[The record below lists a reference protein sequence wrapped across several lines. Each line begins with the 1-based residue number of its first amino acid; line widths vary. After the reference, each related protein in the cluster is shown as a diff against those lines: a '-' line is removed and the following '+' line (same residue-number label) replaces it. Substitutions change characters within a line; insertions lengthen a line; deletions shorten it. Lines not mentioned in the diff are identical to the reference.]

1 MALGDFDQF
10 YGDTPVSALD
20 QNQRDWYHPIVD
32 TLFRTQSV
40 YTGLVRFY
48 QNLGAINAKNMII
61 NQILDIHAD
70 FDPLG
75 LRDIWMPASHL
86 DSRQLSVTFSRYGG
100 KVAYHEYDD
109 IITFWK
115 QNRAGGMARILQGQL
130 GNHMVTVHDMLTRN
144 AFLNLPFQQYVGG
157 GSDLSVIGTGDTM
170 TLGLAD
176 EMWLGFGY
184 RDVPMAINPMV
195 PQANS
200 GQLLCVTTPGV
211 VFDLRQGAT
220 DNEDWLPIMKY
231 VRPELAFRYEVG
243 SLRGTRYLQTPRATL
258 WNCGS
263 VETQLEIAG
272 AVSAGD
278 GAPDPE
284 TTQVDGT
291 YNVGQK
297 AATHYVQLEAFD
309 SDNALAIGDIVTV
322 HIDRTSAF
330 GITDGVDYR
339 DGKLHNRRVVALNYS
354 DNRISFDKPI
364 MVDMSVDLGGGVY
377 GYITKGRHIHTSTF
391 IAGPDAVVGGVGR
404 PPVMKAPPPV
414 DDFEQV
420 FRFSWNGY
428 EGFNTFRP
436 EVAEV
441 VYSAGTIKVVGSPVI
456 Q

>member
-1 MALGDFDQF
+1 MATGDFDLY

-32 TLFRTQSV
+32 TLFRTASV

-48 QNLGAINAKNMII
+48 QNLGAVNAKNMII
-61 NQILDIHAD
+61 NQILDVHPD

-86 DSRQLSVTFSRYGG
+86 DSRQLSITFSRYGG

-130 GNHMVTVHDMLTRN
+130 GNHMVSVHDLLTRN

-157 GSDLSVIGTGDTM
+157 GSDFSAIGTADTM

-184 RDVPMAINPMV
+184 REVPMAINPML
-195 PQANS
+195 PQANA

-211 VFDLRQGAT
+211 VYDLRQGTSA
-220 DNEDWLPIMKY
+220 DEDWLPIIKY

-243 SLRGTRYLQTPRATL
+243 SLRGTRYIQTPRATL
-258 WNCGS
+258 WNCGTLLKQVTIS
-263 VETQLEIAG
+263 A
-272 AVSAGD
+272 AVTAGD
-278 GAPDPE
+278 GSPDPE

-297 AATHYVQLEAFD
+297 AATHYIQCD
-309 SDNALAIGDIVTV
+309 SDLDSDEIAVGDIITI
-322 HIDRTSAF
+322 HIDRTNAF
-330 GITDGVDYR
+330 GITNGVDYR
-339 DGKLHNRRVVALNYS
+339 DGKLHNRRVVALDNVL
-354 DNRISFDKPI
+354 NRISVDKPI
-364 MVDMSVDLGGGVY
+364 MVDMNTDLGGGVY
-377 GYITKGRHIHTSTF
+377 GYITKGRHVHSSTF
-391 IAGPDAVVGGVGR
+391 IAGPDAIVGGVGR
-404 PPVMKAPPPV
+404 PPVMKAPSPV

-428 EGFNTFRP
+428 EGFNTFNP
-436 EVAEV
+436 NVAEV
-441 VYSAGTIKVVGSPVI
+441 VYSSGTIKVVGSPVV